1 MVFSKNNDEN
11 NKFIDHLKEVLSIEN
26 AAIDR
31 LDRRILKTPIFN
43 CLS

>member
-1 MVFSKNNDEN
+1 MVFSKNNYEN
-11 NKFIDHLKEVLSIEN
+11 NKFIYNLKEVLSIEN
-26 AAIDR
+26 AVIDR